1 MKVRAYITHKLEES
15 NADCQDYFRLNS
27 GKKKIA
33 ISDGVSQ
40 SIFSAKWAELLVK
53 EYTDTDVDDIS
64 ESIPKLQKN
73 GRLMQGSSLPN

>member
-64 ESIPKLQKN
+64 ESIPKLQKKWQADA
-73 GRLMQGSSLPN
+73 RQQLTE